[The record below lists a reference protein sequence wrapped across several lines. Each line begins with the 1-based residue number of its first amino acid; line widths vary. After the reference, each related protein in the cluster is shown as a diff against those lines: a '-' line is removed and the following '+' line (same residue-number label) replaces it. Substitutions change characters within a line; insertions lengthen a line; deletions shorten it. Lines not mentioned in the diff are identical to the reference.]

1 MAQKNNLSKFDDQVL
16 KSQDLIINIFINSCS
31 FVYII
36 YVQFDKYN
44 KTNRNILNL

>member
-16 KSQDLIINIFINSCS
+16 KSQDLIINNSCS